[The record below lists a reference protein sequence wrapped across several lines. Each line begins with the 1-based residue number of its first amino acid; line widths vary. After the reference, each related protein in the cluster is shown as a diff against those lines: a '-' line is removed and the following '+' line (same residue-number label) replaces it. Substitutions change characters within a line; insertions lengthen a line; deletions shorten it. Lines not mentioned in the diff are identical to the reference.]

1 MHTIWAGGFRCRT
14 IQLLLTLLRL
24 ELLLL
29 RDLSLLLEH
38 LLSLDG
44 GKKIMGFEIF
54 RVVVADALLL
64 HLFVFLGG
72 GQIIIHGR
80 GKGKK
85 EYLYNG

>member
-1 MHTIWAGGFRCRT
+1 
-14 IQLLLTLLRL
+14 
-24 ELLLL
+24 
-29 RDLSLLLEH
+29 
-38 LLSLDG
+38 
-44 GKKIMGFEIF
+44 MGFEIF